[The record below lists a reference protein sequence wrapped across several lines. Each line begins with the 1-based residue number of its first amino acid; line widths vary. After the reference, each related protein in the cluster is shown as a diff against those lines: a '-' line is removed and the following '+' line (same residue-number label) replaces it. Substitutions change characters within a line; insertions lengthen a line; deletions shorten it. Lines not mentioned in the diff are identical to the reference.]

1 MRNGTMLTILV
12 YFQHC
17 QKVYGV
23 EIVEKAAEDARQNA
37 KENGFENV
45 AVFTG
50 KAEENMPFLMQHCT
64 KSNTVGVVDPPR
76 AGLSKLWSLVVEKI
90 YK

>member
-1 MRNGTMLTILV
+1 M
-12 YFQHC
+12 
-17 QKVYGV
+17 
-23 EIVEKAAEDARQNA
+23 EKAADDARQNA

-76 AGLSKLWSLVVEKI
+76 AGLSK
-90 YK
+90 